1 MARRG
6 ADGLVLCRRPQR
18 ARVRASLATQARI
31 EGLVRDFRRG
41 EPLVPMFV
49 LHAEESAGDERVNR
63 ILDDVHAVQADHG
76 TRCAVLDPRAP
87 GPEQP
92 IGPGGDR
99 VRAALLLQALDTPR
113 AWGDS
118 AWPRV
123 PGVAYRRY
131 RFPRLRLV
139 HAIADAVREVDQQ
152 GEARV
157 DPAAERRALAEQLAR
172 QRWRPR
178 AAHRRNSLGERLSE
192 AGTAGLLAAVLAV
205 LTALLPLFEAPLA
218 FSVACG
224 FLMLLAVLYFVPVGR
239 APLLL
244 WMRRES
250 RWFLTTTF
258 LLPVQGRQSYEA
270 GLLHPFRS
278 WRSVTDRAA
287 DVAGSL
293 REGGNAQL
301 QLHVLALLEDLRDAH
316 RRWSGDLRGFKRLR
330 PPVLFLRRAD
340 PHDGGIALLQAI
352 SDVRTVRS
360 ELDPLLVVASVDAA
374 DVAALDERRA
384 PERAARRA
392 PYDFADRLAR
402 LHEDWE
408 GALRARQSPSSSG
421 TVPWALRIA
430 VPAAELEPP
439 VQQVRWCERAA
450 ARPRA
455 ARVLWS
461 AWAGTVVLGAL
472 AGLLISY
479 QVGLADTYCRTGLLS
494 ADRDTG
500 LLGRGKAR
508 ECVGLS
514 TGAVRFGA
522 GLPPRKKGETPPWD
536 LEDIEKLIAES
547 NEKAGENAFTVV
559 YAGPLSTADDSS
571 SPVKGAEE
579 LAGVALAQDR
589 FNADEGK
596 TRMRVLVAN
605 GGVDMG
611 HQTEMARRI
620 VAYARRDPSV
630 VGVVGLGRNMT
641 DTGKA
646 VGILREAQLPVVSGT
661 NSSKDLPTRYRNWFS
676 LAANDDWQ
684 ARKLA
689 VIAEQL
695 ADRVDTREGR
705 VGERTTHTTV
715 LLTRAEKG
723 TRDQYAKDQAEA
735 FARHLTTKDTGLD
748 RPGPGLTYQVSNGKP
763 AASVV
768 DSACRA
774 GDRRDPLVV
783 LVAGRAEDL
792 PPLTRRFGTVCAER
806 AISVITGDDVSKAHF
821 PSESLPANVTI
832 YHSTLVDPW
841 AWRDPTFYEEAQRF
855 LPGVP
860 EDIGPGDAALAS
872 GQTALAH
879 DATWALAEAADRA
892 EGRGPAETWVRLAKG
907 EGTITKATGDIGF
920 AGYPQAEGHGAQS
933 MALWRVSR
941 RAGDGRLESVL
952 LCGIKAG
959 PRDWTPHAGDC
970 PIDKT
975 AKQAERERGEG

>member
-1 MARRG
+1 MG
-6 ADGLVLCRRPQR
+6 I
-18 ARVRASLATQARI
+18 QARI
-31 EGLVRDFRRG
+31 EGLVRDFRGG

-49 LHAEESAGDERVNR
+49 LHAEESAGDERANR
-63 ILDDVHAVQADHG
+63 ILDDVLAVQVDHG
-76 TRCAVLDPRAP
+76 ARCAVLDPRAP

-99 VRAALLLQALDTPR
+99 ARAALLLQGIDTPR

-118 AWPRV
+118 EWPRM
-123 PGVAYRRY
+123 PGVPYRRY

-157 DPAAERRALAEQLAR
+157 DPAAERRALVEQLAR

-205 LTALLPLFEAPLA
+205 LTALLPLFEAPIA

-278 WRSVTDRAA
+278 WRSVTERAA

-293 REGGNAQL
+293 RDGGNAQL

-316 RRWSGDLRGFKRLR
+316 RRWSWDLRGFKRLR

-340 PHDGGIALLQAI
+340 ASDGGIALLQAI

-374 DVAALDERRA
+374 DVEGLDERRV
-384 PERAARRA
+384 PDPVERPA

-461 AWAGTVVLGAL
+461 AWAGIVVLGVA

-479 QVGLADTYCRTGLLS
+479 QADLADTYCRTGLFS
-494 ADRDTG
+494 ADRDTELVG
-500 LLGRGKAR
+500 SGATR
-508 ECVGLS
+508 ECIGLS

-522 GLPPRKKGETPPWD
+522 GLPPAKKGDTPPWR
-536 LEDIEKLIAES
+536 LEDVEKRIADA
-547 NEKAGENAFTVV
+547 NAKAGAHAFTVV
-559 YAGPLSTADDSS
+559 YAGPLSTADGDNS

-579 LAGVALAQDR
+579 LAGVALAQHR

-596 TRMRVLVAN
+596 TKMRVLVAN

-630 VGVVGLGRNMT
+630 VGVVGLGRNTT

-646 VGILREAQLPVVSGT
+646 VGILRDAQLPVVSGT
-661 NSSKDLPTRYRNWFS
+661 NSSEALPGAYRNWYS

-689 VIAEQL
+689 VIARQL
-695 ADRVDTREGR
+695 AGREDRAGRDTR
-705 VGERTTHTTV
+705 TTV
-715 LLTRAEKG
+715 LLTRSGPG
-723 TRDQYAKDQAEA
+723 TKDQYTKDQADA
-735 FARHLTTKDTGLD
+735 FRKHLTGGDTGLD
-748 RPGPGLTYQVSNGKP
+748 KPSRELTYQVSGGKP

-768 DSACRA
+768 DTACKV
-774 GDRRDPLVV
+774 GDERDPLVV

-792 PPLTRRFGTVCAER
+792 PPLTRRFGTVCAGR
-806 AISVITGDDVSKAHF
+806 DISVITGDDVSKAHF
-821 PSESLPANVTI
+821 PQESLPANVTI

-841 AWRDPTFYEEAQRF
+841 AWYDAAFYEEAQSF
-855 LPGVP
+855 LPGIP
-860 EDIGPGDAALAS
+860 EGIGPGDDALAS

-879 DATWALAEAADRA
+879 DATWALAEAADKA
-892 EGRGPAETWVRLAKG
+892 EGRGPAETWFWLAKG
-907 EGTITKATGDIGF
+907 EDTITKATGDIGF
-920 AGYPQAEGHGAQS
+920 AHYPQAEGHGAQS
-933 MALWRVSR
+933 MAMWRVSR
-941 RAGDGRLESVL
+941 SPEDGKLESVL

-959 PRDWTPHAGDC
+959 HEDWMPDAGDC

-975 AKQAERERGEG
+975 AEEAEKERGGRVRGGAGCA